1 VVTGREVPPL
11 LCVPG
16 LGLDERAWHPT
27 IRALR
32 GRIQAGPD
40 RVVPLPGFGLR
51 PDRGDD
57 VSPASLGEQLVRRHL
72 ADLSAPT
79 VLVGHSA
86 SCQIVAHAAALAP
99 TRVSAI
105 VLVGPTTDRQATT
118 WTRISRRW
126 LRTAVRE
133 RPGQVPLLV
142 RTYTRT
148 GLLWMLRTMD
158 AARRDDVR
166 HPLQR
171 VTCPV
176 LVVRGR
182 HDRIC
187 PEGWARELVSS
198 TAAYADAVTLDQGA
212 HMVPLTHG
220 DLLAETIAAG
230 LG

>member
-1 VVTGREVPPL
+1 VVTAHEVPPL
-11 LCVPG
+11 LYVPG

-27 IRALR
+27 ICALR
-32 GRIQAGPD
+32 GRLQDVPD
-40 RVVPLPGFGLR
+40 LVALLPGFGLR
-51 PDRGDD
+51 PQRGDD
-57 VSPASLGEQLVRRHL
+57 LRPASLGALLVRQRL
-72 ADLSAPT
+72 ADLPAPT

-86 SCQIVAHAAALAP
+86 SCQVVAHAAALAP
-99 TRVSAI
+99 SRVSTL
-105 VLVGPTTDRQATT
+105 VLVGPTTDRRAAT

-126 LRTAVRE
+126 LRTAVHE
-133 RPGQVPLLV
+133 APGQVPILV
-142 RTYTRT
+142 QTYTRT

-166 HPLQR
+166 GSLQR

-187 PEGWARELVSS
+187 PEDWARELVPTVS
-198 TAAYADAVTLDQGA
+198 AYADAVTLDKGA

-220 DLLAETIAAG
+220 GLLAETIAAA